1 MFTRSNLVKI
11 TRAPEVV
18 TMLAFVGILL
28 AYFSAASA
36 IA

>member
-1 MFTRSNLVKI
+1 MFTRSNLAKI

-18 TMLAFVGILL
+18 TTLALVGILL

-36 IA
+36 FA